1 MDFNQRKMVM
11 VKDNNQNLEEEEKL
25 GDLEILQEKV
35 KENLAEIKVLVDLNQ
50 LIQLIV
56 KVLLKK
62 ENMNNRN
69 HKSTMTIMRSV
80 MNMNKMNKTNPS

>member
-50 LIQLIV
+50 LIQLLV